1 MSGITPLLDT
11 LLHQVLGRRVD
22 IPLPRDLNQP
32 VGAPVPAQA
41 SRAVEDD
48 SRLEPHESPSL
59 HGGRA
64 EGARYAAES
73 DRQPPGALRAQ
84 QSPPQSAT
92 LSLSPAARVIAE
104 VLERFPQSP
113 GGIAPSRPLLE
124 VVPQQ
129 QSQVEQVAARLQSS
143 IKQSGLFFES
153 HVEQWFRGELPFASL
168 LREPQMHGVL
178 ASASSAETAFPV
190 VGDAVPAE
198 EGAVVAAGPSVAAIA
213 AKGDGERAKGV
224 DEVLSLQQVG
234 LASSS
239 GDSQAADLRGAL
251 VRHQLEL
258 LAVPQLR
265 WEGSAWPGVFMT
277 LVIDAPRE
285 LSRQDVEPEGCGEDE
300 QSLAGEWRISFGL
313 RLAGQGEL
321 EAAIRLRG
329 SRLAVTLQSEQA
341 GLRDYFETSRPALQ
355 ARLQDCGFS
364 PVFLRLADSSAVE
377 GVNG

>member
-11 LLHQVLGRRVD
+11 LLHQVLGKRVD

-32 VGAPVPAQA
+32 VGAPVPVQA
-41 SRAVEDD
+41 PRAVEDD

-59 HGGRA
+59 HSGRA

-84 QSPPQSAT
+84 QSAPQSAT

-113 GGIAPSRPLLE
+113 ASVAPSRPLLE

-129 QSQVEQVAARLQSS
+129 QSQVEQVAARLQDS

-153 HVEQWFRGELPFASL
+153 HVEQWFRGGLPFASL
-168 LREPQMHGVL
+168 LREPQMLGVAL
-178 ASASSAETAFPV
+178 PATSPETVSPAIGEAQPV
-190 VGDAVPAE
+190 VGAS
-198 EGAVVAAGPSVAAIA
+198 VVAVGSPVAAHAIR
-213 AKGDGERAKGV
+213 GDAERAKDV
-224 DEVLSLQQVG
+224 DDLLSLQQLGV
-234 LASSS
+234 APSS

-285 LSRQDVEPEGCGEDE
+285 LSRQDVEPEGHAEDE
-300 QSLAGEWRISFGL
+300 QSSAGEWRISFGL

-321 EAAIRLRG
+321 EAAIRLHG

-341 GLRDYFETSRPALQ
+341 SLRDHFEASRPALQ
-355 ARLQDCGFS
+355 ERLQNCGFS
-364 PVFLRLADSSAVE
+364 PVFLRLADSSSAG